1 MFSFTNTIN
10 NVTNCHEEKAG
21 ETTNK
26 QRFTVTIGRNV
37 ATTFCHLIAPLMIPI
52 YMQMHLKF
60 NFISSAPHDYQPAVS
75 IKAQPIGLL
84 RQQFSIRQTQTEST
98 HYICAATRRTSLASW
113 SAAGY
118 KPSTQS
124 QHFVT
129 ATLCIKARPSRIKK
143 SEKVFVQLGDTRN
156 LLKEKG
162 EVNKICPVAWLG
174 LESWWTHQATRRS
187 QQVTRHPTPI
197 KVTSNLT
204 SLYK

>member
-1 MFSFTNTIN
+1 MRRKRGKQQTNRGLRLRS
-10 NVTNCHEEKAG
+10 AG
-21 ETTNK
+21 TWR
-26 QRFTVTIGRNV
+26 QRSAVLSRHWWSPFICKCTWNSTSSP
-37 ATTFCHLIAPLMIPI
+37 AHLMIINQPFQSKRSQLDCYGSSSRFAKHKPNQPI
-52 YMQMHLKF
+52 TSALLLDAPPLHHEVLLATNHQHSL
-60 NFISSAPHDYQPAVS
+60 NISSLPLYV
-75 IKAQPIGLL
+75 L
-84 RQQFSIRQTQTEST
+84 
-98 HYICAATRRTSLASW
+98 
-113 SAAGY
+113 
-118 KPSTQS
+118 KPDQ
-124 QHFVT
+124 VE
-129 ATLCIKARPSRIKK
+129 LKK